1 MLALAALLPPCSP
14 PPSRCSAGK
23 VVDRH
28 WYNKNKHIYPASRWA
43 PFDEAKQ
50 FGKAEGTAK

>member
-1 MLALAALLPPCSP
+1 MARPCCIPPV
-14 PPSRCSAGK
+14 AGK

-43 PFDEAKQ
+43 PFDESKAY
-50 FGKAEGTAK
+50 GKGEQGTA